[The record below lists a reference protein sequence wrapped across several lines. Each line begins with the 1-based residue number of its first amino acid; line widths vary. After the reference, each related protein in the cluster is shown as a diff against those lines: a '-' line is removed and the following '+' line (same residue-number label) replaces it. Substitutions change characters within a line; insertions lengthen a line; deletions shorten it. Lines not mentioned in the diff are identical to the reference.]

1 MAEDKF
7 DRGSA
12 LTVFKSDR
20 HEDVAAIIFSGLIV
34 VVVLTYMAFIVP
46 SVNIKPTQD
55 GKLVELFVTEGATV
69 KNGDK
74 LYALEV
80 VKKKW
85 VNNQMEEKVTV
96 ENFTAKANGKV
107 LKVSG
112 KPGDKVKKGKETL
125 VVLEHEKGTLP

>member
-1 MAEDKF
+1 MAEKNK
-7 DRGSA
+7 S

-34 VVVLTYMAFIVP
+34 VMVLTYMAFIVP
-46 SVNIKPTQD
+46 PVNIKPTQD
-55 GKLVELFVTEGATV
+55 GKLVQLFVSEGAMV

-74 LYALEV
+74 LYSLEV

-85 VNNQMEEKVTV
+85 VNNQMEEKMAV
-96 ENFTAKANGKV
+96 ETFTAKTNGKV

-112 KPGDKVKKGKETL
+112 TPGDKVKKGKETL
-125 VVLEHEKGTLP
+125 VVLDHEKGTLP

>member
-1 MAEDKF
+1 MAEKNK
-7 DRGSA
+7 S

-46 SVNIKPTQD
+46 SVSIKPTQD
-55 GKLVELFVTEGATV
+55 GKLVELFVTEGSMV

-74 LYALEV
+74 LYSLEV

-85 VNNQMEEKVTV
+85 VNNQMEEKVVV
-96 ENFTAKANGKV
+96 ENFTAKTNGKV

-125 VVLEHEKGTLP
+125 VVLDHEKGTLP